1 MLAVDT
7 EEVAVL
13 EASLHPTTEPP
24 PAFPEEPEYALP
36 TDTPPSFGL
45 EEYLRLSPS
54 LYSVH
59 GPSRI
64 PSPKPLPIPP
74 RIGPLPQ
81 DNPEDPCNL
90 IRSLSSFARD
100 RLFYSST
107 GLAAAQLMLE
117 RQEEA
122 DHPLVVDPRN

>member
-13 EASLHPTTEPP
+13 EASLHPTNEPP
-24 PAFPEEPEYALP
+24 PAFPEEPDYAPP

-59 GPSRI
+59 GPSRV
-64 PSPKPLPIPP
+64 PSPEPLPIPP
-74 RIGPLPQ
+74 RTNTLPKTTQ
-81 DNPEDPCNL
+81 KTRET
-90 IRSLSSFARD
+90 SSAVLAASRGKD
-100 RLFYSST
+100 SST
-107 GLAAAQLMLE
+107 PRVAW
-117 RQEEA
+117 RQ
-122 DHPLVVDPRN
+122 HNSC